1 MNKAAIIPDGGF
13 SRAGD
18 ASKEVLS
25 MSKILD
31 MLAAISTVGMFFITF
46 FDSYEVRF
54 RIQRRARTVRDYERR
69 KRRKR

>member
-1 MNKAAIIPDGGF
+1 
-13 SRAGD
+13 
-18 ASKEVLS
+18 

-31 MLAAISTVGMFFITF
+31 MLAALATVGMFFITF

-54 RIQRRARTVRDYERR
+54 GIQRRTRTVRDEERR